1 MLIILYA
8 VLKFAS
14 SNYINF
20 TSFSAVFFTQPLDTN
35 SSFNLQVQL
44 YNSDSTKAKN
54 SQVPVTLSLF
64 PYSPLSGNL
73 TVNTDDQ
80 GTATFSSVFSVYTGN
95 FRLLAIASSY
105 SSYLSDTFQI
115 TSGNNPFKKLII
127 TPYETNI
134 NSFLFVNYF
143 DVSAYD
149 ESGSLM
155 QLPCIFEISVNNEL
169 LYSVLSYGFYEF
181 NFYSTSALSFKYNAN
196 IYATCKSI
204 STSLQIE
211 YHPVMLVL
219 QDITIVFSIQ
229 PPYTNYP
236 FNLVIGVYDSTGKY
250 PLNYQ
255 VLFDMKLY
263 LLPSSTFLGSLQS
276 KSGVFNFT
284 GLMITTPGTY
294 QIMANFSMT
303 SAIMTSNFVVLPA
316 LNSMSLKSS
325 NSNPGV
331 RFQFI
336 ITVYLYDS
344 NNNYFNGIET
354 VTLNALEFGNVY
366 SLSSNGIATF
376 KVSFNN
382 TGLKTIKV
390 YCLKNSTSLD
400 VNIAQ
405 NIIKIRDFNP
415 VNYN

>member
-80 GTATFSSVFSVYTGN
+80 GTATFSSVFSVYTGS
-95 FRLLAIASSY
+95 FRLLAITTSY
-105 SSYLSDTFQI
+105 SSYLSDAFQI
-115 TSGNNPFKKLII
+115 TSGNDPFKKLII

-155 QLPCIFEISVNNEL
+155 QLPCIFEILVNNEL

-181 NFYSTSALSFKYNAN
+181 NFYYTNALSFKYNTN
-196 IYATCKSI
+196 IYATCNSI

-211 YHPVMLVL
+211 YNPVMLVL

-229 PPYTNYP
+229 PPYTNYRL
-236 FNLVIGVYDSTGKY
+236 NHINR
-250 PLNYQ
+250 PL
-255 VLFDMKLY
+255 L
-263 LLPSSTFLGSLQS
+263 
-276 KSGVFNFT
+276 
-284 GLMITTPGTY
+284 
-294 QIMANFSMT
+294 
-303 SAIMTSNFVVLPA
+303 
-316 LNSMSLKSS
+316 
-325 NSNPGV
+325 
-331 RFQFI
+331 
-336 ITVYLYDS
+336 
-344 NNNYFNGIET
+344 
-354 VTLNALEFGNVY
+354 
-366 SLSSNGIATF
+366 
-376 KVSFNN
+376 
-382 TGLKTIKV
+382 
-390 YCLKNSTSLD
+390 
-400 VNIAQ
+400 
-405 NIIKIRDFNP
+405 
-415 VNYN
+415 